1 MEMEKIEGYVTDLL
15 EISGIGHEDKE
26 QPLRLTLYHMLMCVK
41 LYEGLDEVTR
51 GVVAKWRK
59 HFQYLIAIK
68 FHLKETKRR
77 KERKAF
83 PSNTP
88 IQEKEKKDKKEKT
101 IPPVCDAKEA
111 FRKECLSYVG
121 QYDTKLLTDFY
132 NYFSEANPRT
142 GKMRWQGKRYWDT
155 KKRLDRWVRNTI
167 STDNTAAAERL
178 KKARGKRQQ
187 VSDAE
192 QREHEIAAEREAANR
207 ERERRNAES
216 KAGAVTREEWLA
228 MKAAREKTTDCTDY
242 TNDEREE
249 V

>member
-1 MEMEKIEGYVTDLL
+1 MDTEKIEGYVTDLL

-26 QPLRLTLYHMLMCVK
+26 LPLRQTLYHMLMCVK

-51 GVVAKWRK
+51 DVVAKWRK

-88 IQEKEKKDKKEKT
+88 IEKKEKKDKKEKT
-101 IPPVCDAKEA
+101 ILSVCDAKEA

-132 NYFSEANPRT
+132 NYYSEANPRT

-155 KKRLDRWVRNTI
+155 KKRLERWVRNSI
-167 STDNTAAAERL
+167 STDIVAASERL
-178 KKARGKRQQ
+178 SKARGK
-187 VSDAE
+187 
-192 QREHEIAAEREAANR
+192 QRKEGDEERRSKELAAERERANAEL
-207 ERERRNAES
+207 ERQHAES
-216 KAGAVTREEWLA
+216 KAGAVSREEWLA
-228 MKAAREKTTDCTDY
+228 IKAEREKKT
-242 TNDEREE
+242 
-249 V
+249 

>member
-1 MEMEKIEGYVTDLL
+1 MEIEKIEGYVTELL

-41 LYEGLDEVTR
+41 LYEGLDEATR
-51 GVVAKWRK
+51 DVVAKWRK

-83 PSNTP
+83 PSDTS
-88 IQEKEKKDKKEKT
+88 IEKKEKKDKKEKT
-101 IPPVCDAKEA
+101 ILSVCDAKEA

-155 KKRLDRWVRNTI
+155 KKRLERWVRNSI
-167 STDNTAAAERL
+167 STDIVAASERL
-178 KKARGKRQQ
+178 TKAQRKKRKEGDEERRSKELA
-187 VSDAE
+187 A
-192 QREHEIAAEREAANR
+192 QREEANARREA
-207 ERERRNAES
+207 EIEQS
-216 KAGAVTREEWLA
+216 KAGAVSYEEWEA
-228 MKAAREKTTDCTDY
+228 MKAAREKGGSA
-242 TNDEREE
+242 
-249 V
+249 

>member
-1 MEMEKIEGYVTDLL
+1 MEIEKIEGYVTELL

-41 LYEGLDEVTR
+41 LYEGLDEATR
-51 GVVAKWRK
+51 DVVAKWRK

-83 PSNTP
+83 PSDTS
-88 IQEKEKKDKKEKT
+88 IEKKEKKDKKEKT
-101 IPPVCDAKEA
+101 ILSVCDAKEA

-121 QYDTKLLTDFY
+121 QYDTKQLTDFY

-155 KKRLDRWVRNTI
+155 KKRLERWVRNSI
-167 STDNTAAAERL
+167 STDIVAASERL
-178 KKARGKRQQ
+178 TKAQRKKRKEGDEERRSKELA
-187 VSDAE
+187 A
-192 QREHEIAAEREAANR
+192 QREEANARREA
-207 ERERRNAES
+207 EIEQS
-216 KAGAVTREEWLA
+216 KAGAVSYEEWEA
-228 MKAAREKTTDCTDY
+228 MKAAREKGGSA
-242 TNDEREE
+242 
-249 V
+249 

>member
-1 MEMEKIEGYVTDLL
+1 MEIEKIEGYVTELL

-41 LYEGLDEVTR
+41 LYEGLDGSTR
-51 GVVAKWRK
+51 DVVAKWRK

-83 PSNTP
+83 PSDTP
-88 IQEKEKKDKKEKT
+88 IEKKEKKDKKEKT

-155 KKRLDRWVRNTI
+155 KKRLERWVRNSI
-167 STDNTAAAERL
+167 STDSVAASERL
-178 KKARGKRQQ
+178 KKARGKQRKEGDEERRSKELA
-187 VSDAE
+187 VEREEANARRE
-192 QREHEIAAEREAANR
+192 REHEQ
-207 ERERRNAES
+207 S
-216 KAGAVTREEWLA
+216 KAGAVSYEEWLA
-228 MKAAREKTTDCTDY
+228 TKKTTDCTD
-242 TNDEREE
+242 
-249 V
+249 

>member
-1 MEMEKIEGYVTDLL
+1 MDVMKIEGYVTDLL

-26 QPLRLTLYHMLMCVK
+26 LPLRQTLYHMLMCVK
-41 LYEGLDEVTR
+41 LYEGLDEATR
-51 GVVAKWRK
+51 DVVAKWRK

-83 PSNTP
+83 PSDTS
-88 IQEKEKKDKKEKT
+88 IEKKEKKDKKEKT
-101 IPPVCDAKEA
+101 ILSVCDAKEA

-155 KKRLDRWVRNTI
+155 KKRLERWVRNSI
-167 STDNTAAAERL
+167 STDIVAASERL
-178 KKARGKRQQ
+178 TKAQRKKRKEGDEERRSKELA
-187 VSDAE
+187 A
-192 QREHEIAAEREAANR
+192 QREEANARREA
-207 ERERRNAES
+207 EIEQS
-216 KAGAVTREEWLA
+216 KAGAVSYEEWEA
-228 MKAAREKTTDCTDY
+228 MKAAREKGGSA
-242 TNDEREE
+242 
-249 V
+249 

>member
-1 MEMEKIEGYVTDLL
+1 MDVMKIEGYVTDLL

-26 QPLRLTLYHMLMCVK
+26 LPLRQTLYHMLMCVK
-41 LYEGLDEVTR
+41 LYEGLDEATR
-51 GVVAKWRK
+51 DVVAKWRK

-83 PSNTP
+83 PSDTS
-88 IQEKEKKDKKEKT
+88 IEKKEKKDKKEKT
-101 IPPVCDAKEA
+101 ILSVCDAKEA

-155 KKRLDRWVRNTI
+155 KKRLERWVRNSI
-167 STDNTAAAERL
+167 STDIVAASERL
-178 KKARGKRQQ
+178 TKAQRNQQ
-187 VSDAE
+187 KVSDEERRSKELAA
-192 QREHEIAAEREAANR
+192 QREEANARREA
-207 ERERRNAES
+207 EIEQS
-216 KAGAVTREEWLA
+216 KAGAVSYEEWEA
-228 MKAAREKTTDCTDY
+228 MKAAREKGGSA
-242 TNDEREE
+242 
-249 V
+249 

>member
-1 MEMEKIEGYVTDLL
+1 MDVMKIEGYVTDLL

-26 QPLRLTLYHMLMCVK
+26 LPLRQTLYHMLMCVK
-41 LYEGLDEVTR
+41 LYEGLDEATR
-51 GVVAKWRK
+51 DVVAKWRK

-83 PSNTP
+83 PSDTS
-88 IQEKEKKDKKEKT
+88 IEKKEKKDKKEKT
-101 IPPVCDAKEA
+101 ILSVCDAKEA

-155 KKRLDRWVRNTI
+155 KKRLERWVRNSI
-167 STDNTAAAERL
+167 STDIVAASERL
-178 KKARGKRQQ
+178 TKAQKNQQ
-187 VSDAE
+187 KVSDEERRSKELAA
-192 QREHEIAAEREAANR
+192 QREEANARREA
-207 ERERRNAES
+207 EIEQS
-216 KAGAVTREEWLA
+216 KAGAVSYEEWEA
-228 MKAAREKTTDCTDY
+228 MKAAREKGGSA
-242 TNDEREE
+242 
-249 V
+249 

>member
-1 MEMEKIEGYVTDLL
+1 MEIEKIEGYVTELL

-88 IQEKEKKDKKEKT
+88 IQEKEKKDKKEK
-101 IPPVCDAKEA
+101 
-111 FRKECLSYVG
+111 R
-121 QYDTKLLTDFY
+121 
-132 NYFSEANPRT
+132 
-142 GKMRWQGKRYWDT
+142 
-155 KKRLDRWVRNTI
+155 
-167 STDNTAAAERL
+167 
-178 KKARGKRQQ
+178 
-187 VSDAE
+187 
-192 QREHEIAAEREAANR
+192 
-207 ERERRNAES
+207 
-216 KAGAVTREEWLA
+216 
-228 MKAAREKTTDCTDY
+228 
-242 TNDEREE
+242 
-249 V
+249 

>member
-1 MEMEKIEGYVTDLL
+1 MKIEGYVTDLL

-26 QPLRLTLYHMLMCVK
+26 LPLRQTLYHMLMCVK
-41 LYEGLDEVTR
+41 LYEGLDEATR
-51 GVVAKWRK
+51 DVVAKWRK

-83 PSNTP
+83 PSDTS
-88 IQEKEKKDKKEKT
+88 IEKKEKKDKKEKT
-101 IPPVCDAKEA
+101 ILSVCDAKEA

-155 KKRLDRWVRNTI
+155 KKRLERWVRNSI
-167 STDNTAAAERL
+167 STDIVAASERL
-178 KKARGKRQQ
+178 TKAQRNQQ
-187 VSDAE
+187 KVSDEERRSKELAA
-192 QREHEIAAEREAANR
+192 QREEANARREA
-207 ERERRNAES
+207 EIEQS

-228 MKAAREKTTDCTDY
+228 MKAAREKNTD
-242 TNDEREE
+242 
-249 V
+249 

>member
-1 MEMEKIEGYVTDLL
+1 MDVMKIEGYVTDLL

-26 QPLRLTLYHMLMCVK
+26 LPLRQTLYHMLMCVK
-41 LYEGLDEVTR
+41 LYEGLDEATR
-51 GVVAKWRK
+51 DVVAKWRK

-83 PSNTP
+83 PSDTP
-88 IQEKEKKDKKEKT
+88 IEKKEKKDKKEKT
-101 IPPVCDAKEA
+101 ILSVCDAKEA

-155 KKRLDRWVRNTI
+155 KKRLERWVRNSI
-167 STDNTAAAERL
+167 STDIVAASERL
-178 KKARGKRQQ
+178 TKAQKNQQ
-187 VSDAE
+187 KVSDEERRSKELAA
-192 QREHEIAAEREAANR
+192 QREEANARREA
-207 ERERRNAES
+207 EIEQS
-216 KAGAVTREEWLA
+216 KAGAVSYEEWEA
-228 MKAAREKTTDCTDY
+228 MKAAREKGGSA
-242 TNDEREE
+242 
-249 V
+249 

>member
-1 MEMEKIEGYVTDLL
+1 MKIEGYVTDLL

-26 QPLRLTLYHMLMCVK
+26 LPLRQTLYHMLMCVK
-41 LYEGLDEVTR
+41 LYEGLDEATR
-51 GVVAKWRK
+51 DVVAKWRK

-83 PSNTP
+83 PSDTS
-88 IQEKEKKDKKEKT
+88 IEKKEKKDKKEKT
-101 IPPVCDAKEA
+101 ILSVCDAKEA

-155 KKRLDRWVRNTI
+155 KKRLERWVRNSI
-167 STDNTAAAERL
+167 STDIVAASERL
-178 KKARGKRQQ
+178 TKAQKNQQ
-187 VSDAE
+187 KVSDEERRSKELAA
-192 QREHEIAAEREAANR
+192 QREEANARREA
-207 ERERRNAES
+207 EIEQS
-216 KAGAVTREEWLA
+216 KAGAVSYEEWEA
-228 MKAAREKTTDCTDY
+228 MKAAREKGGSA
-242 TNDEREE
+242 
-249 V
+249 

>member
-1 MEMEKIEGYVTDLL
+1 MEIEKIEGYVTELL

-83 PSNTP
+83 PSDTP
-88 IQEKEKKDKKEKT
+88 IEKKEKKDKKEKT

-155 KKRLDRWVRNTI
+155 KKRLERWVRNSI
-167 STDNTAAAERL
+167 STDSVAASERL
-178 KKARGKRQQ
+178 KKARGKQRKEGDEERRSKELA
-187 VSDAE
+187 VEREEANARRE
-192 QREHEIAAEREAANR
+192 REHEQ
-207 ERERRNAES
+207 S
-216 KAGAVTREEWLA
+216 KAGAVSYEEWLA
-228 MKAAREKTTDCTDY
+228 TKKTTDCTD
-242 TNDEREE
+242 
-249 V
+249 

>member
-1 MEMEKIEGYVTDLL
+1 MDVTKIEGYVTDLL

-26 QPLRLTLYHMLMCVK
+26 LPLRQTLYHMLMCVK

-51 GVVAKWRK
+51 DVVAKWRK

-77 KERKAF
+77 KERKAS
-83 PSNTP
+83 PSDTP

-101 IPPVCDAKEA
+101 ILSVCDAKEA

-132 NYFSEANPRT
+132 NYYSEANPRT

-155 KKRLDRWVRNTI
+155 KKRLERWVRNSI
-167 STDNTAAAERL
+167 STDIVAASERL
-178 KKARGKRQQ
+178 SKARGK
-187 VSDAE
+187 
-192 QREHEIAAEREAANR
+192 QRKEGDEERRSKELAAERERANAEL
-207 ERERRNAES
+207 ERQHAES
-216 KAGAVTREEWLA
+216 KAGAVSREEWLA
-228 MKAAREKTTDCTDY
+228 MKAEREKKT
-242 TNDEREE
+242 
-249 V
+249 

>member
-1 MEMEKIEGYVTDLL
+1 MEIEKIEGYVTELL

-41 LYEGLDEVTR
+41 LYEGLDGSTR
-51 GVVAKWRK
+51 DVVAKWRK

-77 KERKAF
+77 KERKAS
-83 PSNTP
+83 PSDTP

-101 IPPVCDAKEA
+101 ILSVCDAKEA

-155 KKRLDRWVRNTI
+155 KKRLERWVRNSI
-167 STDNTAAAERL
+167 STDSVAASERL
-178 KKARGKRQQ
+178 KKARGKRQKEGDEERRSKELA
-187 VSDAE
+187 VEREEANARRE
-192 QREHEIAAEREAANR
+192 REHEQ
-207 ERERRNAES
+207 S
-216 KAGAVTREEWLA
+216 KAGAVSYEEWLA
-228 MKAAREKTTDCTDY
+228 TKKTTDCTD
-242 TNDEREE
+242 
-249 V
+249 

>member
-1 MEMEKIEGYVTDLL
+1 MEIEKIEGYVTDLL

-68 FHLKETKRR
+68 FHQKETKRR

-167 STDNTAAAERL
+167 STNSVAAAERL
-178 KKARGKRQQ
+178 KKARGKQ
-187 VSDAE
+187 VKEGDEERRSKELAA
-192 QREHEIAAEREAANR
+192 QREEA
-207 ERERRNAES
+207 NARLEEQIEQS

-228 MKAAREKTTDCTDY
+228 MKAAREKTTDCTNY
-242 TNDEREE
+242 TDDEREE

>member
-1 MEMEKIEGYVTDLL
+1 MDVTKIEGYVTDLL

-26 QPLRLTLYHMLMCVK
+26 LPLRQTLYHMLMCVK
-41 LYEGLDEVTR
+41 LYEGLDEATR
-51 GVVAKWRK
+51 DVVAKWRK

-83 PSNTP
+83 PSDTS
-88 IQEKEKKDKKEKT
+88 IEKKEKKDKKEKT
-101 IPPVCDAKEA
+101 ILSVCDAKEA

-155 KKRLDRWVRNTI
+155 KKRLERWVRNSI
-167 STDNTAAAERL
+167 STDIVAASERL
-178 KKARGKRQQ
+178 KKTRKVQQ
-187 VSDAE
+187 EEGDEERRSKALAA
-192 QREHEIAAEREAANR
+192 QREEANARREA
-207 ERERRNAES
+207 EIEQS
-216 KAGAVTREEWLA
+216 KAGAVSYEEWEA
-228 MKAAREKTTDCTDY
+228 MKAAREKGGSA
-242 TNDEREE
+242 
-249 V
+249 

>member
-1 MEMEKIEGYVTDLL
+1 MEQEKIEGYVTDLL

-77 KERKAF
+77 KERKSF

-155 KKRLDRWVRNTI
+155 KKRLERWVRNSI
-167 STDNTAAAERL
+167 STDSVAASERL
-178 KKARGKRQQ
+178 KKARGKQRKEGDEERRSKELA
-187 VSDAE
+187 VEREEANARRE
-192 QREHEIAAEREAANR
+192 REHEQ
-207 ERERRNAES
+207 S
-216 KAGAVTREEWLA
+216 KAGAVSYEEWLA
-228 MKAAREKTTDCTDY
+228 TKKKTTDCTD
-242 TNDEREE
+242 
-249 V
+249 

>member
-1 MEMEKIEGYVTDLL
+1 MDVTKIEGYVTELL
-15 EISGIGHEDKE
+15 EISGLEHEDKE
-26 QPLRLTLYHMLMCVK
+26 LPLRQTLYHMLMCVK

-51 GVVAKWRK
+51 GIVAKWRK

-155 KKRLDRWVRNTI
+155 KKRLERWVRNSI
-167 STDNTAAAERL
+167 STDSVAASERL
-178 KKARGKRQQ
+178 KKARGK
-187 VSDAE
+187 
-192 QREHEIAAEREAANR
+192 QRKEGDEERRSKEWAVEREEANARR
-207 ERERRNAES
+207 EAEIEQS

-228 MKAAREKTTDCTDY
+228 MKAAREKTTD
-242 TNDEREE
+242 
-249 V
+249 